1 MQRKWI
7 GKNVCEKCMAFFAVE
22 RKVDYKETFIVGK
35 VKLSAE
41 QELFTKRD
49 SYLGRG
55 LALWLVRVRVLF
67 QENADHKNMWIIVWI

>member
-1 MQRKWI
+1 
-7 GKNVCEKCMAFFAVE
+7 MAFFAVE

-67 QENADHKNMWIIVWI
+67 QEKC